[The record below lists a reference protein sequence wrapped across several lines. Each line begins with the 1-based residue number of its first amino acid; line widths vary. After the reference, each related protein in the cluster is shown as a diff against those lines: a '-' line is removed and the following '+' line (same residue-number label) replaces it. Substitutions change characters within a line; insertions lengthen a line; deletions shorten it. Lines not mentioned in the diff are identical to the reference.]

1 MGWDREKTTK
11 VRGTDEEETRLRM
24 ATEGD
29 ENDAEGG
36 GREEGKSGK
45 RSEAGGK
52 PDCSS
57 AGQIRCP
64 RNRPVGRP
72 EASKEPEE
80 MKRRFFKLV
89 REEEVGG

>member
-11 VRGTDEEETRLRM
+11 VRRSDEEETRLRM

-36 GREEGKSGK
+36 GREEGQRGK
-45 RSEAGGK
+45 RSEGGDK

-57 AGQIRCP
+57 SEQTRCP
-64 RNRPVGRP
+64 RNRLVGRP
-72 EASKEPEE
+72 EASKRWR
-80 MKRRFFKLV
+80 K
-89 REEEVGG
+89 